1 MRQLKL
7 ILPVLILLVS
17 ITSCNK
23 FSKIQKSKDYEYKL
37 SMAEEYFNNK
47 KYRFAQQL
55 YEELF
60 PVFKGTQKFED
71 LYYKY
76 AYCFYY
82 DGMYSDAENLFK
94 GYLEFFPNSAKAE
107 EVDYMKAYCYY
118 KQSPKLELEQ
128 VNTVKAMGMMQTF
141 ISTHPGSSRNKE
153 ATEIIDKSRA
163 KLEMKE
169 FRGAQLYYNLSEF
182 RAAAI
187 AFSNLLNNY
196 PESSSGES
204 YKLMVVK
211 SYYKF
216 AKMSIAEKQE
226 ERFEKVTT
234 EYQDFLDRF
243 PESKLLKEAEDFSLQ
258 SQNQLKA
265 IKNEQNSSST
275 KR

>member
-7 ILPVLILLVS
+7 ILSVLILLVS

-37 SMAEEYFNNK
+37 TMAEEYFNNK

-82 DGMYSDAENLFK
+82 DGMYRDAENLFK
-94 GYLEFFPNSAKAE
+94 GYLEVFPNSAKAE
-107 EVDYMKAYCYY
+107 EVDYMRAYCYY